1 MEKTFLGTSAKQLSI
16 KEIPDLD
23 IQLTLQTI
31 ADFKTEDD
39 FQNIVDTFPERF
51 GFGVTKLA
59 ISFAEKSE
67 FIEQVTQHFCFSMC
81 SEEIQDFKRGLEH
94 YGLYSIL
101 SEHFA
106 HASKEFSLS
115 QGITSTEII
124 KLFKTVLY
132 SDASAGDTKNK
143 NLEEDIFYYFTNF
156 LGNRREQSHDRVSC
170 RWQP

>member
-59 ISFAEKSE
+59 IGFAEKSE
-67 FIEQVTQHFCFSMC
+67 SIEQVTQHFCFSMC
-81 SEEIQDFKRGLEH
+81 SQEIQDFKTGLEH

-106 HASKEFSLS
+106 HAIKEFSLS
-115 QGITSTEII
+115 QGITSTEIV
-124 KLFKTVLY
+124 KLFKTGLY

-156 LGNRREQSHDRVSC
+156 LGNRREQSHDRV
-170 RWQP
+170 